1 MSAPVPPSPFRKVF
15 RLALVVMVL
24 AVGVFVLRWLRQSG
38 LMERALDWISGL
50 GPWGPVA
57 FMAIYTLAVVLLVP
71 ASVFTLGAGF
81 VYGLGWGS
89 LYVMIAANLA
99 STIAFL
105 IARHLA
111 RDAVARRLEGYS
123 WFRAIDEAT
132 AREGWKV
139 VALVRLAPVFP
150 FSIVSYAFGLT
161 RVPFRGYALANLAMI
176 PGTFMY
182 IYFGSVARDVADKPA
197 APPWIKWIIGALTV
211 LVILYITRFAK
222 RALTRK
228 IS

>member
-1 MSAPVPPSPFRKVF
+1 MSAPVPPSPFRKVL
-15 RLALVVMVL
+15 RIALVVMVL
-24 AVGVFVLRWLRQSG
+24 VVGVFVLRWLRQSG